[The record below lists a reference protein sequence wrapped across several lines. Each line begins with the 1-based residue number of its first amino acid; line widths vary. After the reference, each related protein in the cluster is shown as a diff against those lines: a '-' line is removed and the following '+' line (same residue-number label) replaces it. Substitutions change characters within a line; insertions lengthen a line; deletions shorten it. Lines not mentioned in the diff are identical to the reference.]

1 MPFIYSVVPTVA
13 TFLTT
18 SGSANTELPNM
29 AIRQAVRNV
38 DVQSFYVV
46 GRGSALTSISGIAFR
61 VRRWTTAGSGGTAI
75 TPQPRRIG
83 TTAST
88 TAVSSE
94 TAITAGTVSGA
105 YQLAFG
111 CGAAGPGGWVAPN
124 PDSVLTLEAG
134 SADEFDINS
143 MSSTA
148 SLNLEISSEIA
159 E

>member
-1 MPFIYSVVPTVA
+1 MPFVYGIAPTVA

-18 SGSANTELPNM
+18 SGTANTELPNL
-29 AIRQAVRNV
+29 AIRQATRGV
-38 DVQSFYVV
+38 DIQSFYVC
-46 GRGSALTSISGIAFR
+46 GRGAGLTSISGIAFR
-61 VRRWTTAGSGGTAI
+61 ARRWTTAGSGGTAI
-75 TPQPRRIG
+75 TPAPRRIG

-124 PDSVLTLEAG
+124 PDSAIHIEAG
-134 SADEFDINS
+134 SSDEVDLNS
-143 MSSTA
+143 ISTTI
-148 SLNLEISSEIA
+148 SLNFEVSAEIA